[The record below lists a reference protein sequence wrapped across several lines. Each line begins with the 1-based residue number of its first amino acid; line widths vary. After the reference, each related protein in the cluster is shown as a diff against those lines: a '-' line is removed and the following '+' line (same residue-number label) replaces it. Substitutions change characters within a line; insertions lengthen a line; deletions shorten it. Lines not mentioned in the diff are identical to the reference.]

1 MIAGPEAFSLDITFP
16 GYEHVYG
23 IPQHASSLSLKQTRF
38 VISHA
43 ELELLADLVMRRGG
57 EGAYTDPYRLYNL
70 DVFEYD
76 PDSEMAIVRHDLALP

>member
-1 MIAGPEAFSLDITFP
+1 MTRTGPESLSLDIDFP

-23 IPQHASSLSLKQTRF
+23 IPQHASSLSLKQTR
-38 VISHA
+38 
-43 ELELLADLVMRRGG
+43 GG

-76 PDSEMAIVRHDLALP
+76 ADSEMGIVRTIHVSIDLSC